1 MQLSGP
7 ISSIKD
13 GIFFLRY
20 YVGLLVRCLYGE
32 VISHFK
38 FTKKDM
44 LQTMNKDNNND
55 SFRDM
60 NLFNKIFVVTALTFL
75 VILSISFVLG
85 IFFLGIAGFF
95 SLFGVQYES
104 LYSLLI
110 FVLFFFLLGFIF
122 DLFSIAFIKLS
133 SQYVLGKYQLFF
145 TRMVIDCTFTWL
157 SLHTVDE
164 FMNSITIPVT
174 TEIGAVL
181 LFFFIE
187 VAFDDKEK
195 IKGKSIT

>member
-1 MQLSGP
+1 
-7 ISSIKD
+7 
-13 GIFFLRY
+13 
-20 YVGLLVRCLYGE
+20 
-32 VISHFK
+32 
-38 FTKKDM
+38 
-44 LQTMNKDNNND
+44 MNKDND
-55 SFRDM
+55 SFRDL

-85 IFFLGIAGFF
+85 SFFLGIAGFF

-133 SQYVLGKYQLFF
+133 SQYVLGKYKLFI

-157 SLHTVDE
+157 ALHTVDE
-164 FMNSITIPVT
+164 FMNSITIPFT
-174 TEIGAVL
+174 TEIIAVS

-187 VAFDDKEK
+187 VAFDVKK
-195 IKGKSIT
+195 K

>member
-1 MQLSGP
+1 
-7 ISSIKD
+7 
-13 GIFFLRY
+13 
-20 YVGLLVRCLYGE
+20 
-32 VISHFK
+32 
-38 FTKKDM
+38 M
-44 LQTMNKDNNND
+44 LQPMNKDNNND
-55 SFRDM
+55 SFREM
-60 NLFNKIFVVTALTFL
+60 NLFNKIFVVTALTLL
-75 VILSISFVLG
+75 VILAISFVLG

-110 FVLFFFLLGFIF
+110 FVLFYFLLSFIF
-122 DLFSIAFIKLS
+122 DLFSISFINLT
-133 SQYVLGKYQLFF
+133 SQYVIGKYKLFI
-145 TRMVIDCTFTWL
+145 TRMVIDCTFNWL

-164 FMNSITIPVT
+164 LMNSITIPVT

-195 IKGKSIT
+195 IKGKSIS

>member
-1 MQLSGP
+1 
-7 ISSIKD
+7 
-13 GIFFLRY
+13 
-20 YVGLLVRCLYGE
+20 
-32 VISHFK
+32 
-38 FTKKDM
+38 
-44 LQTMNKDNNND
+44 MNKDNDND

-75 VILSISFVLG
+75 VILYISFVLG
-85 IFFLGIAGFF
+85 SFFLGIAGFF

-110 FVLFFFLLGFIF
+110 FVLFFFFLGFIF
-122 DLFSIAFIKLS
+122 DLFSIAFINLS
-133 SQYVLGKYQLFF
+133 SLYVLGKYKLFI

-164 FMNSITIPVT
+164 FMNSIAIPVT
-174 TEIGAVL
+174 TEISAVL

-187 VAFDDKEK
+187 IAFDDKEK
-195 IKGKSIT
+195 IKSNSITQKTR

>member
-1 MQLSGP
+1 
-7 ISSIKD
+7 
-13 GIFFLRY
+13 
-20 YVGLLVRCLYGE
+20 
-32 VISHFK
+32 
-38 FTKKDM
+38 
-44 LQTMNKDNNND
+44 MNKDNNND

-85 IFFLGIAGFF
+85 SFFLGIAGFF

-110 FVLFFFLLGFIF
+110 FVLFFFFLGFIF
-122 DLFSIAFIKLS
+122 DLFSIAFINLS
-133 SQYVLGKYQLFF
+133 SLYVLGKYKLFI

-164 FMNSITIPVT
+164 FMNSIAIPVT

-195 IKGKSIT
+195 NKK